1 MEGILK
7 MNGYKDVE
15 VLTTD
20 LFYDLATEDAK
31 HDEEIFYNEQDYNS
45 FKPLGFEWV
54 KNGYHGWIYVNGKH
68 YDAEEVN
75 GVENFYDLP
84 IFHRHIKRDIS
95 NEKSVDVEFN
105 KIKLSKFNSLRNLTL
120 QDIVDNWTNVQN
132 MKNDNIDTITY
143 FINNQSE
150 LNTKCLSYDKNGL
163 ADGYHRLIA
172 MKILNIKTFC
182 YNYEDE
188 YSGD

>member
-1 MEGILK
+1 MGEDIRK
-7 MNGYKDVE
+7 MIDK
-15 VLTTD
+15 
-20 LFYDLATEDAK
+20 
-31 HDEEIFYNEQDYNS
+31 
-45 FKPLGFEWV
+45 V
-54 KNGYHGWIYVNGKH
+54 KNWKQFLN
-68 YDAEEVN
+68 
-75 GVENFYDLP
+75 ENV
-84 IFHRHIKRDIS
+84 S

-105 KIKLSKFNSLRNLTL
+105 KIELSKFNSLRNLTL